1 MRELT
6 AFENWIVNELEKL
19 EKQNTSLHKRAKESA
34 FKIRNL
40 EEKVHLILHVVDITP
55 HIKLK

>member
-19 EKQNTSLHKRAKESA
+19 EKQNTSLHKRAKEDA
-34 FKIRNL
+34 FQIRNL
-40 EEKVHLILHVVDITP
+40 EEEVKDIYIGYDVYVV
-55 HIKLK
+55 